1 MVGLVRPVDDAQRA
15 RTAPEKRL
23 IVQLLPALSGTELL
37 SRSTP
42 PAQKTAQKTVQKT
55 ALGLNR
61 VKQTA
66 ARLGQ
71 ISQPAT
77 STGTGLADS
86 PAAAPQTEPKAPAA
100 DTAQAARTAQ
110 TSQPLQLGLGR
121 KALDADRKA
130 RLQPLASAV
139 DASQA
144 QSAPSKV
151 ARAFA
156 PLAAPSST
164 IVEET
169 MLADGGRMV
178 RFSGGGCMKMQ
189 NPAARS
195 YDDIRKPAMTSC

>member
-1 MVGLVRPVDDAQRA
+1 MVGLVRPVDDPQRA
-15 RTAPEKRL
+15 RTAPEKPF
-23 IVQLLPALSGTELL
+23 IVQLLPVPNRMELI
-37 SRSTP
+37 SPAPP
-42 PAQKTAQKTVQKT
+42 PAEKTTQKRD
-55 ALGLNR
+55 R
-61 VKQTA
+61 VGPSG

-71 ISQPAT
+71 ATQPAI
-77 STGTGLADS
+77 SADNGLADS

-130 RLQPLASAV
+130 RQAPLASAV

-156 PLAAPSST
+156 PLEAPSSN
-164 IVEET
+164 IIEET
-169 MLADGGRMV
+169 MLTDGGRMV
-178 RFSGGGCMKMQ
+178 RFSGGGCMRMP
-189 NPAARS
+189 NPASRS
-195 YDDIRKPAMTSC
+195 YDDIRKPTMTNC

>member
-15 RTAPEKRL
+15 RTATEKPF
-23 IVQLLPALSGTELL
+23 IVQLLPVPNRMELI
-37 SRSTP
+37 SPPPP
-42 PAQKTAQKTVQKT
+42 PAEKITQKRD
-55 ALGLNR
+55 R
-61 VKQTA
+61 VGPSG

-71 ISQPAT
+71 ATQAAT
-77 STGTGLADS
+77 SANAGLAVGPS
-86 PAAAPQTEPKAPAA
+86 ATPQAESKAPTA
-100 DTAQAARTAQ
+100 DIAEAAQAAQ

-121 KALDADRKA
+121 MALDADRKA

-156 PLAAPSST
+156 PSAAPSST

>member
-15 RTAPEKRL
+15 RTATEKPF
-23 IVQLLPALSGTELL
+23 IVQLLPVPNRMELI
-37 SRSTP
+37 SPPPP
-42 PAQKTAQKTVQKT
+42 PAEKITQKRD
-55 ALGLNR
+55 R
-61 VKQTA
+61 VGPSG

-71 ISQPAT
+71 ATQAAT
-77 STGTGLADS
+77 SANAGLAVGPS
-86 PAAAPQTEPKAPAA
+86 ATPQAESKAPTADIAEAA
-100 DTAQAARTAQ
+100 QTAQTAQ

-130 RLQPLASAV
+130 RQAPLASAV
-139 DASQA
+139 DASQVQA
-144 QSAPSKV
+144 APSKI

>member
-1 MVGLVRPVDDAQRA
+1 MVGLVRPVDDPQRV
-15 RTAPEKRL
+15 RTAPEKPF
-23 IVQLLPALSGTELL
+23 IVQLLPVPNRMELI
-37 SRSTP
+37 SPAPP
-42 PAQKTAQKTVQKT
+42 PAEKTTQKRD
-55 ALGLNR
+55 R
-61 VKQTA
+61 VGPSG

-71 ISQPAT
+71 ATQPAT
-77 STGTGLADS
+77 SADAGLAVGPS
-86 PAAAPQTEPKAPAA
+86 AAPQAESKAPSANVAEAA
-100 DTAQAARTAQ
+100 QTAQ

-121 KALDADRKA
+121 MALDADRKA